1 MSDTTRLAISG
12 VPSRVALR
20 VTERHATR
28 ATLEQKLPFL
38 TIGTEVADEEGRT
51 GRIARVNVAL
61 EGGVPKLVLEL
72 AYDAVPLRAS
82 SPPGARVRRDET
94 MSYERASAERVTVP
108 PPTRALRIEVADRS
122 LPLAPGPKHAAALA
136 FPLENRRNPSAQ
148 TRSWLAWLLSP
159 FTGATSRRD

>member
-1 MSDTTRLAISG
+1 MTDTTRLAIAG
-12 VPSRVALR
+12 VASRVALR
-20 VTERHATR
+20 VTERHGTR

-38 TIGTEVADEEGRT
+38 TIGTEVADEQGRT

-72 AYDAVPLRAS
+72 AYDAVPLRPSA
-82 SPPGARVRRDET
+82 PPGARVRRDET
-94 MSYERASAERVTVP
+94 LSYERATIPEP
-108 PPTRALRIEVADRS
+108 IRALRMEAADQSQPRVAGKPS
-122 LPLAPGPKHAAALA
+122 ALA

>member
-12 VPSRVALR
+12 VSSRVALR
-20 VTERHATR
+20 VTERHGSR
-28 ATLEQKLPFL
+28 ETLEQKLPFL
-38 TIGTEVADEEGRT
+38 TIGTEVADEQGRT

-82 SPPGARVRRDET
+82 TPPGARKRRDET
-94 MSYERASAERVTVP
+94 ISYERPTVP
-108 PPTRALRIEVADRS
+108 EPIRPLRIEAADRS
-122 LPLAPGPKHAAALA
+122 QPTLTAGPKQPMALA
-136 FPLENRRNPSAQ
+136 FPLENRRNPSPQ